1 MSRPLFTFGTSR
13 GGTTFF
19 ARILSVNPEI
29 KVASDPFLPL
39 FRAFRNEVI
48 VQKVDSLYDIR
59 QPLEDYYFSES
70 KLQRMRAIQSSSLD
84 IKLSVNSL
92 INIQSQLAT
101 RMGLAAKELASKTN
115 EMKGDTIREL
125 FNSGLSLLEN
135 VYEAQDISWCGS
147 NDNWV
152 IEFLPVLASA
162 FKDAKFIVIIRDP
175 RGAIASSMKVGEK
188 NPELVPLMYSFAQH
202 WRKHADFSWKLM
214 RDPQIK
220 DRLFV
225 LRYEDLVCS
234 PEEKVKEICEFLDV
248 PFLSDMLVTKN
259 FRSISGKEWTTYSSF
274 EVPGNVIYTDSVESW
289 KKYLKKGQTE
299 FTEFICDPD
308 MRLFGYEPQEY
319 FGGGLSTA
327 AMEFLLDDDK
337 TAQGWRGRHE
347 AWDKEITHHLVKKEL
362 IQNNAGDSSRED
374 KETYF
379 LFEEVFEGCCNLR
392 NTKNGREKRAYL
404 ESA

>member
-1 MSRPLFTFGTSR
+1 MSKPLFTFGTSR

-48 VQKVDSLYDIR
+48 IPKVDSLYDIR

-84 IKLSVNSL
+84 IKLSINNLS
-92 INIQSQLAT
+92 NIQSQLAA
-101 RMGLAAKELASKTN
+101 RMSLAAKELASRVG
-115 EMKGDTIREL
+115 EISGDTVREL
-125 FNSGLSLLEN
+125 FNSSLFLLEN

-152 IEFLPVLASA
+152 IEFLPVLANA

-175 RGAIASSMKVGEK
+175 RGAIASSMKVGEE

-202 WRKHADFSWKLM
+202 WRKHAAFSWKLM
-214 RDPQIK
+214 RDPKIK

-248 PFLSDMLVTKN
+248 PFSSDMLVTKN

-274 EVPGNVIYTDSVESW
+274 EVPENVIYTDSIESW

-299 FTEFICDPD
+299 FTEFICDPE

-319 FGGGLSTA
+319 LSGGLSTA

-347 AWDKEITHHLVKKEL
+347 AWDKEIAHHLVKKEL

-379 LFEEVFEGCCNLR
+379 LFKEVFEGCCNLR
-392 NTKNGREKRAYL
+392 NAKNGREKQIL
-404 ESA
+404 LK